1 LALLIPYTPVGK
13 IFNFVPLPVTFLL
26 MLVGFIIVYLFLVEM
41 MKIWFYKHNS
51 EPTHFINAPRSI
63 KS

>member
-1 LALLIPYTPVGK
+1 VGK